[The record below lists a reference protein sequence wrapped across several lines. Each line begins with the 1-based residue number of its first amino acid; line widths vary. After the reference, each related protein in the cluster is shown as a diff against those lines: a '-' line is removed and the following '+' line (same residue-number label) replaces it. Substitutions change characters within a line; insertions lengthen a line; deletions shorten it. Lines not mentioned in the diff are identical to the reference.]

1 MLYLHLGQ
9 KTVVPFDDIVGI
21 FDLETST
28 VGEITR
34 KFLASGSLSGRV
46 VNVSMEMPRSFVVCQ
61 SKRGSEKDAIVYI
74 SQLSTATLKKRKN
87 VWI

>member
-1 MLYLHLGQ
+1 MYLHLGH
-9 KTVVPFDDIVGI
+9 KVVVPFDDIVGV

-34 KFLASGSLSGRV
+34 KFLAKASSLERV
-46 VNVSMEMPRSFVVCQ
+46 VNVSMEMPKSFVVC
-61 SKRGSEKDAIVYI
+61 KPKKEKDKDYLVYI
-74 SQLSTATLKKRKN
+74 SQLSTATLRKRKN